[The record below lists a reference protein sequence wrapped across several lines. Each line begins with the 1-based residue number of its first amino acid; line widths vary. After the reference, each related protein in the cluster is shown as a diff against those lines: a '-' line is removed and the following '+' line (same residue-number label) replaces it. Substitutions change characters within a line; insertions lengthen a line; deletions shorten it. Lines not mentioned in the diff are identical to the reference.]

1 MRRPRAISAGLAD
14 TGAVVSLGGWD
25 SLFHIRLAPHLQR
38 LLRGNLWVLC
48 SVSHR
53 SVEQLGAFPLAAHT
67 ARNPLRPVAEHA
79 SHAGIQT

>member
-48 SVSHR
+48 SRLTSFR
-53 SVEQLGAFPLAAHT
+53 
-67 ARNPLRPVAEHA
+67 
-79 SHAGIQT
+79 